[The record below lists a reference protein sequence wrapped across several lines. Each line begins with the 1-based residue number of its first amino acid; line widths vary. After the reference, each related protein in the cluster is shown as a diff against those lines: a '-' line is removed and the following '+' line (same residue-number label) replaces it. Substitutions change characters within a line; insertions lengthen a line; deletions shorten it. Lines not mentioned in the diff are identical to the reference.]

1 MVTFVADNETVI
13 ANKVLN
19 YRLPGLGVF
28 ARQRLERS
36 DVDEVA
42 YGIFASSDLP
52 NKGRLPFADSSFWG
66 SDGFSVV
73 RNVDKSLELGFSLGY
88 ECGLGNDDE
97 RWKANG
103 GNKISPDDRFTEAC
117 RRGHDSIFV
126 SK

>member
-1 MVTFVADNETVI
+1 MRFWVDDAAKRAAKHGERPRKAVGALRRCGKPVYVFGRGRLENKLELWRGGVVTFVADNETVI

-52 NKGRLPFADSSFWG
+52 NKGGAAF
-66 SDGFSVV
+66 
-73 RNVDKSLELGFSLGY
+73 
-88 ECGLGNDDE
+88 C
-97 RWKANG
+97 
-103 GNKISPDDRFTEAC
+103 
-117 RRGHDSIFV
+117 
-126 SK
+126 